1 MLFLLLGCFAHY
13 PLVSPTA
20 PVATSTADPAQPP
33 PPITFSPLE
42 EKLESIFSV
51 STDADQRDR
60 LSNLRELLHAMR
72 AKDPV
77 AQRRVY
83 DYADAALKIE
93 ARAIPQTLPV
103 DEGMDPI
110 VVPIEE
116 HAIIE
121 TPLTPAVPAPLP
133 APALTPSP
141 LSPTALPPT
150 ELGSTALT
158 PTSPIPAALT
168 LLPPAPIPAAP
179 TPADLLATARASVA
193 SGNYL
198 VAIDTLAPLTSP
210 EAAAFRKET
219 VDAWARTEREAAGA
233 AFITARAMPAGP
245 DRTTALTTAR
255 DRLVAINQRF
265 PDNNFAAAIADNI
278 AKVNAELGP

>member
-133 APALTPSP
+133 PPALTPSP
-141 LSPTALPPT
+141 LSPTALPPAELPPT

-158 PTSPIPAALT
+158 P
-168 LLPPAPIPAAP
+168 APIHVGP

-233 AFITARAMPAGP
+233 AFITARAMPTGP

>member
-20 PVATSTADPAQPP
+20 PVATSTVDPAQPP

-42 EKLESIFSV
+42 EKLESVFSV

-72 AKDPV
+72 SKDPV

-93 ARAIPQTLPV
+93 ARAIPQNLPV

-116 HAIIE
+116 RSIVE
-121 TPLTPAVPAPLP
+121 TPAATPTAP
-133 APALTPSP
+133 TPTT
-141 LSPTALPPT
+141 PTALAPT
-150 ELGSTALT
+150 APTALT
-158 PTSPIPAALT
+158 PTAPTALTPTELTPAPISAALSP
-168 LLPPAPIPAAP
+168 LPPAPTAP

-233 AFITARAMPAGP
+233 AFITARAMPPGP
-245 DRTTALTTAR
+245 DRTVALTTAR

-265 PDNNFAAAIADNI
+265 PDNNFAAAITDNI